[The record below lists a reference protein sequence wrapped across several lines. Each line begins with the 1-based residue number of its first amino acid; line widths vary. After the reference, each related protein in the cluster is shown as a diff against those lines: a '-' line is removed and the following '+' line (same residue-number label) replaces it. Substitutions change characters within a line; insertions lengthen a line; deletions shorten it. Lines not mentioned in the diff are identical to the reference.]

1 MPPPANAL
9 FGRVAG
15 ENLMSACTNPAA
27 LGGGS
32 GKLHA
37 YLNTSG
43 HPFGS
48 ATQPVAWVTPPAPI
62 DTRFVSVPGLLT
74 AQCVSNERSSYLEV
88 TVHGDSADPRAD
100 DIVGDLKTNGE
111 INPAWGLHLIDVNLA
126 LGNLVDLVR
135 AQAAAHTRK
144 THTRSQ

>member
-1 MPPPANAL
+1 
-9 FGRVAG
+9 
-15 ENLMSACTNPAA
+15 
-27 LGGGS
+27 
-32 GKLHA
+32 LHA

-100 DIVGDLKTNGE
+100 DLVGDLKPTGE
-111 INPAWGLHLIDVNLA
+111 INPARARTPVTVSNSRAVSASQTIAPLA
-126 LGNLVDLVR
+126 ASYARIWPSTDPEKTTPGMAVT
-135 AQAAAHTRK
+135 AAD
-144 THTRSQ
+144 